1 MYAEQQLNAF
11 QIVKELGLGIET
23 RLDYNKET
31 SDLVHAQ
38 ENEDGIRRLMVDNDD
53 IRKKR
58 AGMKEKC
65 RKALTEGGSSSSSIE
80 RLIKD
85 MINNVS

>member
-11 QIVKELGLGIET
+11 QIVKELGLGMEI

-31 SDLVHAQ
+31 SDLVHAK
-38 ENEDGIRRLMVDNDD
+38 EIEDGIRRLMVDSDD
-53 IRKKR
+53 IKKKR

-85 MINNVS
+85 MINNIS

>member
-11 QIVKELGLGIET
+11 QIVKEIGLGMEI

-38 ENEDGIRRLMVDNDD
+38 EIEDGIRRLMVDSDD

-58 AGMKEKC
+58 AEMKEKC

-85 MINNVS
+85 MINNIS